1 MNIFTRQIAGFNNH
15 ARLIGALF
23 IVMLLSACSSEQ
35 YSDLDN
41 YIEEVKKKTKGRIDP
56 LPEVKTYESYVYQA
70 QDLRDPFTPYQ
81 EEPSEELAQP
91 GIVPDTT
98 RKREALEGFPLDSLA
113 FVGHLEKGGVLWGLI
128 TAPDSSIYRVQVG
141 NFVGKNFGE
150 ILAISESTIML
161 KEIIPNGSGGW
172 VEREASLALTE

>member
-1 MNIFTRQIAGFNNH
+1 MTSSHFLRGLVYTITA
-15 ARLIGALF
+15 
-23 IVMLLSACSSEQ
+23 MLLLSCSSQQ

-41 YIEEVKKKTKGRIDP
+41 YIEDVKRKTKGRVEP

-70 QDLRDPFTPYQ
+70 QELRDPFTPYQ

-91 GIVPDTT
+91 GIVPDTS
-98 RKREALEGFPLDSLA
+98 RKREALEAFPLDSLA

-128 TAPDSSIYRVQVG
+128 SAPDQSIYRVQVG
-141 NFVGKNFGE
+141 NYLGKNFGE
-150 ILAISESTIML
+150 ILSISESSIML

>member
-1 MNIFTRQIAGFNNH
+1 MTMQNIKMAKITKSLGFFLTVLILAG
-15 ARLIGALF
+15 
-23 IVMLLSACSSEQ
+23 CSSQQ
-35 YSDLDN
+35 YGDLDN
-41 YIEEVKKKTKGRIDP
+41 YVEDVKRKTKGRIEP
-56 LPEVKTYESYVYQA
+56 LPEVKTYEAYVYQA

-98 RKREALEGFPLDSLA
+98 RKREALEAFPLDSLA
-113 FVGHLEKGGVLWGLI
+113 FVGHLEKDGVLWGLI
-128 TAPDSSIYRVQVG
+128 QAPDESIYRVQAG
-141 NFVGKNFGE
+141 NFLGKNFGE
-150 ILAISESTIML
+150 ILAISETTILL

>member
-1 MNIFTRQIAGFNNH
+1 MNKIRQQ
-15 ARLIGALF
+15 LIQTFSYPKLVGLVA
-23 IVMLLSACSSEQ
+23 VVLLLGACSSQQ

-41 YIEEVKKKTKGRIDP
+41 YIEDVKKKTKGRIEP

-70 QDLRDPFTPYQ
+70 QELRDPFTPYQ

-91 GIVPDTT
+91 GIVPDTA
-98 RKREALEGFPLDSLA
+98 RKREALEGFPLDSMA
-113 FVGHLEKGGVLWGLI
+113 FVGHLEKDGVLWGLI
-128 TAPDSSIYRVQVG
+128 TAPDKSIYRVQVG
-141 NFVGKNFGE
+141 NFIGKNFGE
-150 ILAISESTIML
+150 ILAISESTILL

>member
-1 MNIFTRQIAGFNNH
+1 MIHSGKKTGTVTL
-15 ARLIGALF
+15 ARLLGVVVAILT
-23 IVMLLSACSSEQ
+23 LSACSSHN
-35 YSDLDN
+35 YSDLDT
-41 YIEEVKKKTKGRIDP
+41 YIQKVKEKAKGHIEP
-56 LPEVKTYESYVYQA
+56 LPEVKTYESYTYQA

-98 RKREALEGFPLDSLA
+98 RKREALEAFPLDSLS

-128 TAPDSSIYRVQVG
+128 QAPDQSIYRVQVG
-141 NFVGKNFGE
+141 NFLGKNFGE
-150 ILAISESTIML
+150 ILAISESTILL

>member
-1 MNIFTRQIAGFNNH
+1 MKMQTLNIFSF
-15 ARLIGALF
+15 ARTLLLVVMALLF
-23 IVMLLSACSSEQ
+23 TACSSQQ

-41 YIEEVKKKTKGRIDP
+41 YIEDVKKKTKGRIEP
-56 LPEVKTYESYVYQA
+56 LPEVKTYEAYVYQA
-70 QDLRDPFTPYQ
+70 QELRDPFTPYQ

-98 RKREALEGFPLDSLA
+98 RKREALEAFPLDSLA

-128 TAPDSSIYRVQVG
+128 QAPDESIYRVQVG
-141 NFVGKNFGE
+141 NFLGKNFGE
-150 ILAISESTIML
+150 ILAISESTILL

>member
-1 MNIFTRQIAGFNNH
+1 MTGY
-15 ARLIGALF
+15 ARNLLLVVLALLF
-23 IVMLLSACSSEQ
+23 VACSSQQ

-41 YIEEVKKKTKGRIDP
+41 YVEDVKKKTKGRIEP
-56 LPEVKTYESYVYQA
+56 LPEVKTYEAYVYQA

-81 EEPSEELAQP
+81 EEPSEELALP

-98 RKREALEGFPLDSLA
+98 RKREALEAFPLDSLS

-128 TAPDSSIYRVQVG
+128 QAPDQSIYRVQVG
-141 NFVGKNFGE
+141 NFLGKNFGE
-150 ILAISESTIML
+150 ILAISESTILL

>member
-1 MNIFTRQIAGFNNH
+1 MNMHKIELAK
-15 ARLIGALF
+15 LIRNLVYFLTAT
-23 IVMLLSACSSEQ
+23 LLVACSSQQ
-35 YSDLDN
+35 YDDLDN
-41 YIEEVKKKTKGRIDP
+41 YIEDVKRKTKGRIEP
-56 LPEVKTYESYVYQA
+56 LPEVKTYEAYVYQA

-98 RKREALEGFPLDSLA
+98 RKREALEAFPLDSMA
-113 FVGHLEKGGVLWGLI
+113 FVGHLEKDGVLWGLI
-128 TAPDSSIYRVQVG
+128 QAPDESIYRVQVG
-141 NFVGKNFGE
+141 NFLGKNFGE
-150 ILAISESTIML
+150 ILAISESTILL

>member
-1 MNIFTRQIAGFNNH
+1 MKNIRQQLVQTRSYSK
-15 ARLIGALF
+15 LF
-23 IVMLLSACSSEQ
+23 GVTMVVLLLSACSSQQ

-41 YIEEVKKKTKGRIDP
+41 YIEDVKKKTKGRIEP

-91 GIVPDTT
+91 GVVPDTA
-98 RKREALEGFPLDSLA
+98 RKREALESFPLDSMA
-113 FVGHLEKGGVLWGLI
+113 FVGHLEKDGVLWGLI
-128 TAPDSSIYRVQVG
+128 TAPDQSIYRVQVG
-141 NFVGKNFGE
+141 NFMGKNFGE
-150 ILAISESTIML
+150 ILAISESTILL